1 MVGPRGLARAGGREH
16 VGWVRAGRGLARTMG
31 HVPREATAC
40 SRKLVSPFPAT
51 PFAGGGDP
59 FCRLTEALTR
69 HMLFTVWALS
79 GSYSRQ
85 QTLQEGNVVRIVIN
99 R

>member
-1 MVGPRGLARAGGREH
+1 MLQEAR
-16 VGWVRAGRGLARTMG
+16 L
-31 HVPREATAC
+31 
-40 SRKLVSPFPAT
+40 PFSCHAICG
-51 PFAGGGDP
+51 AGGDP
-59 FCRLTEALTR
+59 FSRLTEALTR